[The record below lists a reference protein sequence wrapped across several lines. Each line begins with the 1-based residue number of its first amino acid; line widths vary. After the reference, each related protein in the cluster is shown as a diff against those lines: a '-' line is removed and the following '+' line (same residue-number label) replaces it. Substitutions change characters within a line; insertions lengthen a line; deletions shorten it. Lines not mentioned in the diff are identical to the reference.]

1 MAIRGVGDAHQ
12 IGNGESLTMGQMGTG
27 PLELSGSFFIT
38 ISIFTSGK
46 GVFGE
51 DFCSSLYFYNPCV
64 QCDIKYN
71 SQPDR
76 SIYWWLQIIKAVWSR
91 TLCADLHCPDLVWIP
106 AVSRGRNSDSDH
118 LTGRVG
124 FSLREW
130 NGEAHR
136 PSCFWQGNKNWEKGK
151 SCEQRKV
158 ISKDFRQ
165 VFRIEEIGNL
175 KTRWVLCLR
184 KTKNNGKVPQTWAD
198 WLKKACGWLLKGK
211 SHSQL
216 QG

>member
-1 MAIRGVGDAHQ
+1 MLLQGFPHAFLAPTWWQTNQNQSYSHCLNLSKLAQNYAARKEWRWDLNQASLFFEFST
-12 IGNGESLTMGQMGTG
+12 GN
-27 PLELSGSFFIT
+27 LSRS
-38 ISIFTSGK
+38 TSTLWNK
-46 GVFGE
+46 
-51 DFCSSLYFYNPCV
+51 S
-64 QCDIKYN
+64 
-71 SQPDR
+71 R

-211 SHSQL
+211 SH
-216 QG
+216 

>member
-71 SQPDR
+71 SQPDQLFTPFFHHTM
-76 SIYWWLQIIKAVWSR
+76 I
-91 TLCADLHCPDLVWIP
+91 
-106 AVSRGRNSDSDH
+106 SDSSY
-118 LTGRVG
+118 LLITTVY
-124 FSLREW
+124 
-130 NGEAHR
+130 
-136 PSCFWQGNKNWEKGK
+136 KNY
-151 SCEQRKV
+151 
-158 ISKDFRQ
+158 
-165 VFRIEEIGNL
+165 
-175 KTRWVLCLR
+175 
-184 KTKNNGKVPQTWAD
+184 KNNRKDVWKQVV
-198 WLKKACGWLLKGK
+198 
-211 SHSQL
+211 
-216 QG
+216 